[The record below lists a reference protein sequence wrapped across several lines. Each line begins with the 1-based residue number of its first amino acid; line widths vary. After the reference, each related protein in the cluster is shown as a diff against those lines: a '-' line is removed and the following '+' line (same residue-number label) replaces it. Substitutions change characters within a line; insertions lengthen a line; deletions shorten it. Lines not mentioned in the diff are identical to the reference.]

1 MFLIIEVWSKYYS
14 TTNEFTVKS
23 TFFFIFSSKFFIL
36 WIYILLNQNIVNIF
50 TIFFFFCKCKHRKVQ
65 LPFEIKSMWLGLGTS
80 KTLSILRKQQ
90 LDWRKLMWPSETV
103 ALVERICGPCR
114 NFQRCIDEKYLKMW
128 KSFQTHVKW
137 GIECCIRIWDH
148 PRRSYLRVCT
158 QTLQRFL
165 SYPYIGRWESYGV
178 TYSA

>member
-1 MFLIIEVWSKYYS
+1 MFFIIEVSSKYYS
-14 TTNEFTVKS
+14 TTNEFTDKS

-50 TIFFFFCKCKHRKVQ
+50 TIFFFCKCKHRKVQ

-114 NFQRCIDEKYLKMW
+114 NFQRCIDGKYLKMW
-128 KSFQTHVKW
+128 KSFQTHVKG